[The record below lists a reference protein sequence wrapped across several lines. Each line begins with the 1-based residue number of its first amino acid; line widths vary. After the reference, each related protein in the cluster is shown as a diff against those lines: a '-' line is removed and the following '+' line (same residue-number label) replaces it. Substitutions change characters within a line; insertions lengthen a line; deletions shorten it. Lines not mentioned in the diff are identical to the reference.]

1 MRKNFPAPFPF
12 LAPCVIIVL
21 FLTTGKDLAAP
32 AAKGWMKTMKDQ
44 KFGPLPVL
52 LLTLAGGIVGFFLRL
67 RMLAVGY
74 DAQGVQ
80 IPGSWPFVALWILS
94 GVVVL
99 GLVLICLGMGNRAG
113 LEENFKAASAPG
125 VCMMLSAAALFVCA
139 LVQLLDKPDLF
150 TTLVSI
156 LGLGGASALAYSGYL
171 RLSGKASGPAGML
184 VCLYLAALLICRFRG
199 WSADPLLGDYCFE
212 LLAVVAS
219 MVAAYQLAGFPLGK
233 GRRRASIFCSMAAVF
248 FSCIS
253 LADSGWTNRLFFAAM
268 ILWQLTGCCSLAK
281 PAPRRRKL
289 GGCFEEAQETENG
302 EDAT

>member
-1 MRKNFPAPFPF
+1 
-12 LAPCVIIVL
+12 
-21 FLTTGKDLAAP
+21 
-32 AAKGWMKTMKDQ
+32 MKDQ

-139 LVQLLDKPDLF
+139 LVQLLD
-150 TTLVSI
+150 
-156 LGLGGASALAYSGYL
+156 
-171 RLSGKASGPAGML
+171 
-184 VCLYLAALLICRFRG
+184 
-199 WSADPLLGDYCFE
+199 
-212 LLAVVAS
+212 
-219 MVAAYQLAGFPLGK
+219 
-233 GRRRASIFCSMAAVF
+233 
-248 FSCIS
+248 
-253 LADSGWTNRLFFAAM
+253 
-268 ILWQLTGCCSLAK
+268 
-281 PAPRRRKL
+281 
-289 GGCFEEAQETENG
+289 
-302 EDAT
+302 

>member
-1 MRKNFPAPFPF
+1 
-12 LAPCVIIVL
+12 
-21 FLTTGKDLAAP
+21 
-32 AAKGWMKTMKDQ
+32 
-44 KFGPLPVL
+44 
-52 LLTLAGGIVGFFLRL
+52 
-67 RMLAVGY
+67 
-74 DAQGVQ
+74 
-80 IPGSWPFVALWILS
+80 
-94 GVVVL
+94 
-99 GLVLICLGMGNRAG
+99 
-113 LEENFKAASAPG
+113 
-125 VCMMLSAAALFVCA
+125 MMLSAAALFVCA

-248 FSCIS
+248 S
-253 LADSGWTNRLFFAAM
+253 AAF
-268 ILWQLTGCCSLAK
+268 LWQIPDGPTALLCRHDFVAADWLLLSGKARRPDGESWAVVLRK
-281 PAPRRRKL
+281 PRRRKTGRTLLEDRRHLHRRSLLRQPRPWRL
-289 GGCFEEAQETENG
+289 GGDSGIQRT
-302 EDAT
+302 

>member
-1 MRKNFPAPFPF
+1 
-12 LAPCVIIVL
+12 
-21 FLTTGKDLAAP
+21 
-32 AAKGWMKTMKDQ
+32 MKTMKDQ

-52 LLTLAGGIVGFFLRL
+52 LLTLVGGLVGFFLRL

-99 GLVLICLGMGNRAG
+99 GLVLVCLGMGKRSG
-113 LEENFKAASAPG
+113 WEENFKAAPVPG
-125 VCMMLSAAALFVCA
+125 VCMILSAVALFVCA
-139 LVQLLDKPDLF
+139 MVQLLDKPDLF
-150 TTLVSI
+150 TTLVYV

-219 MVAAYQLAGFPLGK
+219 MLAAYQLAGFPLGK

-253 LADSGWTNRLFFAAM
+253 LADPGWTGRLFFAAM
-268 ILWQLTGCCSLAK
+268 ILWQLTGCCALTK
-281 PAPRRRKL
+281 PTPRRRKL
-289 GGCFEEAQETENG
+289 GGGFDDEQGPEAGEEAT
-302 EDAT
+302 